1 MSADQSAGPPSFTPR
16 LFERRDQE
24 AVTRLFQAAWR
35 RDQDPPLFYDMVCPL
50 GLGIFVCAAAWLRSF
65 TTLHMAVV
73 TLIATAAVPVAVK
86 FNRRRSIERYLA
98 ASIKQGVGAL
108 ADYSDNSSYRRRRRC
123 WVVEENGIVGFLV
136 VQCRRQDGGNRRAW
150 LPPHGPVAALA
161 PSAAH
166 LPGLAT
172 VQWLAVDVRAQ
183 GKGVGSALLQCAEK
197 YCRTLEPSARD
208 GFSTC
213 QYLRIC
219 CSTAQRIAVSF
230 YNRQG
235 YTEEHRTNFLWSA
248 AWESGIFLW
257 RRL

>member
-1 MSADQSAGPPSFTPR
+1 
-16 LFERRDQE
+16 
-24 AVTRLFQAAWR
+24 
-35 RDQDPPLFYDMVCPL
+35 MVCPL

-108 ADYSDNSSYRRRRRC
+108 ADYSDNSSYRRRC

-183 GKGVGSALLQCAEK
+183 GKGVGSALVNAV
-197 YCRTLEPSARD
+197 YDAARQAGASRVYWLTHETNETAISLYNKLAD
-208 GFSTC
+208 RSGFI
-213 QYLRIC
+213 QYRKLL
-219 CSTAQRIAVSF
+219 
-230 YNRQG
+230 G
-235 YTEEHRTNFLWSA
+235 
-248 AWESGIFLW
+248 
-257 RRL
+257 